1 MAEKQEMLKYR
12 DDLIKLSQEDHN
24 EFMTYTKS
32 LIDLYEKAGIS
43 VKPLLQSI
51 KVELYTKYNL
61 SIFLKTS
68 ITSVALIK

>member
-12 DDLIKLSQEDHN
+12 DKLIKLSQEDHD

-32 LIDLYEKAGIS
+32 LIDKYEKAGLS

-51 KVELYTKYNL
+51 KVNHTFNTIYQY
-61 SIFLKTS
+61 F
-68 ITSVALIK
+68 